1 MYEKTLLENN
11 FDTSQAIHLLK
22 KKKESDKGRVRKI
35 KVKVK
40 RVLQM
45 PQYEQL
51 RLLGPEWFERF

>member
-51 RLLGPEWFERF
+51 RLLGP